1 MTLNI
6 KLFGSYF
13 MTGIFQT
20 LEQLG
25 LTSKQSRVLY
35 NDRTRDVEN
44 LKVWKDSI
52 SGVIFIDDF
61 YTGDETYVDGGYRD
75 DKAVELKT
83 GKPDF
88 EFTNDAQRRFKS
100 NLKFVAGKKIADF
113 GCGSGDF
120 LKLVN
125 PFCESVIGIEL
136 QQNYVD
142 DLNAVGIS
150 CTNNLESIEDG
161 SLDVIVSFH
170 VIEHL
175 PNPLDTL
182 ALLKRKVVSGGIV
195 LIEVPHAN
203 DFLLNAVAC
212 EEFKQFTLWSQHL
225 VLHTRESLRKMLE
238 FVGLKEIQIEGV
250 QRYPLSN
257 HLHWLAEGKAGGHKS
272 PLSSLDTDILFDAY
286 QNSLARIDATDTLV
300 AIAKVP

>member
-1 MTLNI
+1 MNI
-6 KLFGSYF
+6 S
-13 MTGIFQT
+13 IFQT
-20 LEQLG
+20 LEKLG
-25 LTSKQSRVLY
+25 LTSKQSRVLF
-35 NDRTRDVEN
+35 NERTRDVES
-44 LKVWKDSI
+44 LKVWKDSD
-52 SGVIFIDDF
+52 SGVIYIDDF
-61 YTGDETYVDGGYRD
+61 YTGDETYVDGTYRD

-88 EFTNDAQRRFKS
+88 ERNSDAQRRLAS

-120 LKLVN
+120 LKLVQ
-125 PFCESVIGIEL
+125 PYCADVVGVEL

-142 DLNAVGIS
+142 ELNAYGIP
-150 CTNNLESIEDG
+150 CTNNLETINDK
-161 SLDVIVSFH
+161 SLDGIVLFH

-175 PNPLDTL
+175 PNPIETL
-182 ALLKRKVVSGGIV
+182 SALMRKVVSGGQI

-203 DFLLNAVAC
+203 DFLLSNVQC
-212 EEFKQFTLWSQHL
+212 DEFKQFTLWSQHL
-225 VLHTRESLRKMLE
+225 ILHTRESLRKTLK
-238 FVGLKEIQIEGV
+238 FVGLEDIQIEGV

-257 HLHWLAEGKAGGHKS
+257 HLNWLANGKAGGHKS
-272 PLSSLDTDILFDAY
+272 PLSSLDSDALFDAY